1 MKISNETIEEM
12 IGIINNS
19 LGRTG
24 NQLVDFF
31 NQFGF
36 NHTYPENVEEAGS
49 KAKYTRQTL
58 KSVNGS
64 IKLDTII
71 EYAVHPRQY
80 ISSHLN
86 VHDIVNNLNQFLS
99 YDGYELIQ
107 NGNAFSIK
115 YNNQQHGDTVK
126 NLIFASDGPKPD
138 LVLKDTLSYEIEI
151 VANQQHILIYDQHI
165 SVEGINWNDLV
176 EWWSNK
182 YNVSQNQDRL
192 FYKRLYQ
199 SLGSPPEELFFRTY
213 YEIFNPT
220 LYINV
225 PALIPQVY
233 LHYDPYTLKQL
244 NGGSR
249 IPRQR
254 MDFLLLLSGNNKV
267 VIEIDGK
274 QHYSKDNSNESS
286 PKKYAEMVSEDRNL
300 KLRGYE
306 LYRFGGYELQTT
318 NPLQKAQAKKT
329 IHNFFTQLFAKLQIN
344 IVPIN
349 ASPTP

>member
-1 MKISNETIEEM
+1 MKISNETIEELVS
-12 IGIINNS
+12 IINDS

-24 NQLVDFF
+24 NELVIFF

-36 NHTYPENVEEAGS
+36 NHTYPENVNEAGS
-49 KAKYTRQTL
+49 KAKYTRHTL
-58 KSVNGS
+58 NIVNGS
-64 IKLDTII
+64 IKLDAII

-80 ISSHLN
+80 INSPIN
-86 VHDIVNNLNQFLS
+86 VHDIVNNLNQFLA

-107 NGNAFSIK
+107 NGNVFSIK
-115 YNNQQHGDTVK
+115 YTNQQQSGTVK

-138 LVLKDTLSYEIEI
+138 LVLKDTLTYEIE
-151 VANQQHILIYDQHI
+151 VVTNQQHILIYDQPI
-165 SVEGINWNDLV
+165 SVDGIKWNDLV
-176 EWWSNK
+176 AWWANK
-182 YNVSQNQDRL
+182 YNVYQNQDNL
-192 FYKRLYQ
+192 FYNRLYQ
-199 SLGSPPEELFFRTY
+199 SLGSPPEELFFRAY
-213 YEIFNPT
+213 YEIYNPT
-220 LYINV
+220 LYNNV
-225 PALIPQVY
+225 PALIPQIY

-254 MDFLLLLSGNNKV
+254 MDFLLLLPGNNKV

-274 QHYSKDNSNESS
+274 QHYTKDNSNESS

-306 LYRFGGYELQTT
+306 LYRFGGYELKANNAFQE
-318 NPLQKAQAKKT
+318 AQAKKT
-329 IHNFFTQLFAKLQIN
+329 INDFFKQLFTKHQIN

-349 ASPTP
+349 TSTTP

>member
-329 IHNFFTQLFAKLQIN
+329 IHNFFTQLFAKHQIN